1 MNGFFRLVNV
11 EDGFALQLI
20 PPDADGEEINILEV
34 MDYLQCNNLVYDL
47 SVLRE
52 KIDLHEKTE
61 YWLDKGKCPV
71 LSEDYKLEVSEDH
84 MSAVIRFIAPSEGG
98 RLLTFE
104 EIIKDLRLRKIMYG
118 VQVQNLQ
125 EFFANR
131 EYCKDILVA
140 KGKEIVQGKDA
151 YIEYNF
157 NTDIH
162 IRPTIREDGSV
173 DFFNLNTISHCR
185 KGQVLARIIPEVKG
199 QSGRN
204 IFGVELEPREVK
216 PILFHFGRNID
227 VSEDNLSLISKV
239 DGHVTLVEDKVFVSD
254 ILEVENVDNSTGNIE
269 FEGSVQINGN
279 VISNFAVNAKGNV
292 IVNGVVEGAVIT
304 AGGDIVIAR
313 GMNGMGKGKLQAG
326 GNIIAKFLENVEASA
341 GGYVQT
347 ESILHSNV
355 SAEKYIDVDGK
366 RGFITGGHVVAAE
379 KLSVK
384 TLGSEMGASTVVE
397 VGANPKM
404 KEEYLQLQKNIAE
417 TQKILTST
425 HSIMTT
431 YADKRAK
438 GVQLTNEQMEY
449 LKSVILLDNSK
460 KKELE
465 NEQKKVEEIQEKLSV
480 QNQAYVEVRGQV
492 FPGTKIV
499 IGELSMVVQNSN
511 RSCRFEKV
519 RGNVKCINSY

>member
-1 MNGFFRLVNV
+1 MNGFFRLINV

-20 PPDADGEEINILEV
+20 PPDADGEEINIVEV
-34 MDYLQCNNLVYDL
+34 MDYLQSNNLVYDL

-52 KIDLHEKTE
+52 KLDLHVVTE
-61 YWLDKGKCPV
+61 YWLGKEKCPV
-71 LSEDYKLEVSEDH
+71 LAEDYKLEVSEDH
-84 MSAVIRFIAPSEGG
+84 MLATIRFIAPSEGG
-98 RLLTFE
+98 RLLSFE
-104 EIIKDLRLRKIMYG
+104 ELIKDLRLRKIMFG

-131 EYCKDILVA
+131 EYCKNIEVA

-151 YIEYNF
+151 YIEYDF
-157 NTDIH
+157 NTDNH

-185 KGQVLARIIPEVKG
+185 KGQVLARIIPEIKG
-199 QSGRN
+199 QSGRD
-204 IFGVELEPREVK
+204 IYGVELEARQVK
-216 PILFHFGRNID
+216 STLFHFGRNIE

-239 DGHVTLVEDKVFVSD
+239 DGHVTLVDDKVFVSD

-279 VISNFAVNAKGNV
+279 VISNFSVSAKGNV
-292 IVNGVVEGAVIT
+292 VVNGVVEGAVIT

-313 GMNGMGKGKLQAG
+313 GMNGMGKGKLEAG

-355 SAEKYIDVDGK
+355 SSEKYIEVDGK
-366 RGFITGGHVVAAE
+366 HGFITGGHVIAAE
-379 KLSVK
+379 MLGVK

-404 KEEYLQLQKNIAE
+404 KEEYLQLQKNVAE
-417 TQKILTST
+417 NQRILSST
-425 HSIMTT
+425 HSIMAT
-431 YADKRAK
+431 YAEKRAK
-438 GVQLTNEQMEY
+438 GVQLTNEQLEY
-449 LKSVILLDNSK
+449 LKSVILLDNNK

-465 NEQKKVEEIQEKLSV
+465 NDQQRVEEIHEKLSA

-492 FPGTKIV
+492 FPGTKII

-519 RGNVKCINSY
+519 RGNVKCISSY

>member
-1 MNGFFRLVNV
+1 MNGFFRLINV
-11 EDGFALQLI
+11 EDGFALELI
-20 PPDADGEEINILEV
+20 PPDAEGEEINIVEV
-34 MDYLQCNNLVYDL
+34 MDYLQSNNLVYDL

-52 KIDLHEKTE
+52 KINLGIKTE

-71 LSEDYKLEVSEDH
+71 LSEDYKLEIAEDL
-84 MSAVIRFIAPSEGG
+84 MTAVIRFIAPSEGG
-98 RLLTFE
+98 RLLTLE
-104 EIIKDLRLRKIMYG
+104 ELVKDLRFRKIMFG
-118 VQVQNLQ
+118 IQIQNLQ
-125 EFFANR
+125 EFLADR
-131 EYCKDILVA
+131 EYCKDIVVA
-140 KGKEIVQGKDA
+140 KGKDVIQGKDA
-151 YIEYNF
+151 YIEYAF

-185 KGQVLARIIPEVKG
+185 KGQVLARIIPEVRG

-204 IFGVELEPREVK
+204 IMGVEIEPREVK
-216 PILFHFGRNID
+216 STLFHFGRNIE
-227 VSEDNLSLISKV
+227 VSEDNLSLISMV
-239 DGHVTLVEDKVFVSD
+239 DGHVALVDDKVFVSD
-254 ILEVENVDNSTGNIE
+254 IYEVENVDNSTGNIE

-279 VISNFAVNAKGNV
+279 VISNFIVNARGNV
-292 IVNGVVEGAVIT
+292 IVNGVVEGATII

-313 GMNGMGKGKLQAG
+313 GMNGMSKGKLEAG
-326 GNIIAKFLENVEASA
+326 GNIIAKFLENVEANA
-341 GGYVQT
+341 GGYIQT

-355 SAEKYIDVDGK
+355 SSEKYIEVDGK
-366 RGFITGGHVVAAE
+366 HGFITGGHVIAAE
-379 KLSVK
+379 KLGVK

-404 KEEYLQLQKNIAE
+404 KEEYLQLQKNVAE
-417 TQKILTST
+417 TQKILSST

-438 GVQLTNEQMEY
+438 GVQLNNEQLEY
-449 LKSVILLDNSK
+449 LKSVILLDNNK

-465 NEQKKVEEIQEKLSV
+465 KDQKRVEEIQEKLSI

-492 FPGTKIV
+492 FPGTKII
-499 IGELSMVVQNSN
+499 IGDLSMVVQNSN

-519 RGNVKCINSY
+519 RGNVKCINS